1 MCGMLSDWCTMC
13 GMSSQAHICPA
24 WPPTQ
29 LTVLVIPECAEN
41 LTIEIQFPDR
51 ILSRIHHIVFLASNH
66 ILDPTLF
73 IHVTLCVSLSVCHSV
88 CVTLCVS
95 LTLCFTIF
103 PVYIYVALSVS
114 LSMYWDFMFITICAS
129 IYLYHH
135 ILFTL
140 SFSLYVCNSAF
151 VTQNVAL
158 CLCN

>member
-1 MCGMLSDWCTMC
+1 MCGMLSGWCTMC

-103 PVYIYVALSVS
+103 PVYICSIVCVTLYVLGLYVYYYMCVNLSIS
-114 LSMYWDFMFITICAS
+114 SHTFHS
-129 IYLYHH
+129 IF
-135 ILFTL
+135 FTL
-140 SFSLYVCNSAF
+140 
-151 VTQNVAL
+151 
-158 CLCN
+158 CL

>member
-1 MCGMLSDWCTMC
+1 MCGMLSGWCTMC

-103 PVYIYVALSVS
+103 PVYICSIVCATLYVLGLYVYYYMCVNLSIS
-114 LSMYWDFMFITICAS
+114 SHTFHS
-129 IYLYHH
+129 IF
-135 ILFTL
+135 FTL
-140 SFSLYVCNSAF
+140 
-151 VTQNVAL
+151 
-158 CLCN
+158 CL